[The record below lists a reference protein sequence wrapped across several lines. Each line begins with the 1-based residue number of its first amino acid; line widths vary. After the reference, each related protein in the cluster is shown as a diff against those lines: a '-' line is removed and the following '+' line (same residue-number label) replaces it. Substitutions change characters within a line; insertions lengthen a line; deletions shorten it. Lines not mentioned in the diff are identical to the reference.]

1 MSDTFLESI
10 GKEDTIYRDEAGFD
24 DNFKLNIDFAKMEF
38 EETLNV
44 SEASSIFHVNYCGEP
59 RVLKVF
65 HNNGDPG
72 YACNRI
78 QDLSRSRCEIRA
90 YCRLKQSK
98 ICDSGT
104 VPNFYGFMLAINPA
118 NCAPY
123 LNAFQHDTDF
133 PSAIL
138 IEYLP
143 KPLEMNCV
151 TYTAE
156 CMQKAVIG
164 IQKVHSALVE
174 HNDPYPKNILI
185 VPSNQGDQERVIW
198 VDFDIAIVYPN
209 DTYIEKKG
217 RSRIEFETEVVESFG
232 QLLEKDQKQGLPP
245 NTRFY

>member
-10 GKEDTIYRDEAGFD
+10 GKEDTIYCDEAGFD

-59 RVLKVF
+59 RVLKV
-65 HNNGDPG
+65 
-72 YACNRI
+72 
-78 QDLSRSRCEIRA
+78 
-90 YCRLKQSK
+90 
-98 ICDSGT
+98 
-104 VPNFYGFMLAINPA
+104 
-118 NCAPY
+118 
-123 LNAFQHDTDF
+123 
-133 PSAIL
+133 
-138 IEYLP
+138 
-143 KPLEMNCV
+143 
-151 TYTAE
+151 
-156 CMQKAVIG
+156 KAVIG

-185 VPSNQGDQERVIW
+185 VPSDQCDQERVIW

-217 RSRIEFETEVVESFG
+217 RSWIEFETEVVESFG